1 MDRMVQT
8 ALSSLKGLQDLKF
21 DLANNLANVN
31 VPGFRKDLP
40 NEGNAGF
47 LSALNQATAR
57 VFPLETG
64 ERIFSNESGQI
75 QNTGVE
81 TDVAL
86 LNEAFLFIQPAD
98 GEIALSKRGDFSI
111 DSLNQLINGAGDVV
125 LSDGLAPIVLPEF
138 SELKVSENGEI
149 LVQEPGSVPGDF
161 TSIAFLATATG
172 SPELLTKSLDGK
184 IRNLDGTVPDP
195 DQTGK
200 FAQGMLEGSNV
211 NAIEEMVLN
220 MDMQRQ
226 FEMAVK
232 LITQAEDIDKAGT
245 RLLSLPT

>member
-47 LSALNQATAR
+47 LYALNQATAR

-64 ERIFSNESGQI
+64 ERIFSNETGQL

-86 LNEAFLFIQPAD
+86 LNEAFLFIQPVD
-98 GEIALSKRGDFSI
+98 G
-111 DSLNQLINGAGDVV
+111 
-125 LSDGLAPIVLPEF
+125 
-138 SELKVSENGEI
+138 
-149 LVQEPGSVPGDF
+149 
-161 TSIAFLATATG
+161 
-172 SPELLTKSLDGK
+172 
-184 IRNLDGTVPDP
+184 
-195 DQTGK
+195 
-200 FAQGMLEGSNV
+200 
-211 NAIEEMVLN
+211 
-220 MDMQRQ
+220 
-226 FEMAVK
+226 
-232 LITQAEDIDKAGT
+232 
-245 RLLSLPT
+245 

>member
-47 LSALNQATAR
+47 LAALNQATAR

-75 QNTGVE
+75 QSTGVE

-86 LNEAFLFIQPAD
+86 LNDAFLFIQPAEGD
-98 GEIALSKRGDFSI
+98 VALSKRGDFAI
-111 DSLNQLINGAGDVV
+111 DSLNQLVNGVGDIV
-125 LSDGLAPIVLPEF
+125 LSDGLAPIVLPAF

-149 LVQEPGSVPGDF
+149 LVQEPGAVPGDF
-161 TSIAFLATATG
+161 TSVGCLATATSG
-172 SPELLTKSLDGK
+172 PELLAKGLDGN

-226 FEMAVK
+226 FEMAAK
-232 LITQAEDIDKAGT
+232 LIKQAEDIDKAGT
-245 RLLSLPT
+245 KLMSLPN

>member
-64 ERIFSNESGQI
+64 DRIFSNETGQL

-98 GEIALSKRGDFSI
+98 GDIALSKRGDFSI
-111 DSLNQLINGAGDVV
+111 DSLNQLVNGAGDVV
-125 LSDGLAPIVLPEF
+125 LSDGLAPIILPEF

-172 SPELLTKSLDGK
+172 SPDLLTKSLDGR

-226 FEMAVK
+226 FEMAIK
-232 LITQAEDIDKAGT
+232 LIKKAEDIDKAGT
-245 RLLSLPT
+245 RLMSLPT

>member
-1 MDRMVQT
+1 MVQT

-64 ERIFSNESGQI
+64 DRIFSNETGQL

-98 GEIALSKRGDFSI
+98 GDIALSKRGDFSI
-111 DSLNQLINGAGDVV
+111 DSLNQLVNGAGDVV

-172 SPELLTKSLDGK
+172 SPDVLTKSLDGR

-226 FEMAVK
+226 FEMAIK
-232 LITQAEDIDKAGT
+232 LIKKAEDIDKAGT
-245 RLLSLPT
+245 RLMSLPT